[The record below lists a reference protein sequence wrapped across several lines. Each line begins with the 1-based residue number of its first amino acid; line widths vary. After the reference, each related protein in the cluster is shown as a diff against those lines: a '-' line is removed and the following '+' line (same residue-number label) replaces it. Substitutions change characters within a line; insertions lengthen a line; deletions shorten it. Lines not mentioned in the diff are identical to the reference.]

1 MGNQQATPL
10 RLAASIS
17 LLISS
22 SPFLSAHSLSSCRSH
37 HRSKSSLHPPPP
49 HPHAASSLCGQCCRH
64 VASAAGLQTF
74 QNTRGSI
81 CKMEIILLRGHGL
94 ECEADKSEA
103 HRCKGGEA
111 RRCVTE
117 RLNEIKRCAK
127 SGLAQPR
134 RRRRRH
140 VSRGVPCHHHARLP
154 TCSHP
159 TPTCQS
165 LADFL
170 ISRPA
175 ANPPSCIS
183 GRLSACAGERH
194 PPTPHNRWLLQ
205 AEGAERGR

>member
-1 MGNQQATPL
+1 MKCTPSIKLWLKKEKEPSAHLELRRWASLVARRTIRSLRVPMGNQQATPL

-37 HRSKSSLHPPPP
+37 HRSKSYLHLAPP
-49 HPHAASSLCGQCCRH
+49 HPHAACSLCGQCCRH

-134 RRRRRH
+134 R
-140 VSRGVPCHHHARLP
+140 
-154 TCSHP
+154 
-159 TPTCQS
+159 
-165 LADFL
+165 
-170 ISRPA
+170 
-175 ANPPSCIS
+175 
-183 GRLSACAGERH
+183 
-194 PPTPHNRWLLQ
+194 
-205 AEGAERGR
+205 